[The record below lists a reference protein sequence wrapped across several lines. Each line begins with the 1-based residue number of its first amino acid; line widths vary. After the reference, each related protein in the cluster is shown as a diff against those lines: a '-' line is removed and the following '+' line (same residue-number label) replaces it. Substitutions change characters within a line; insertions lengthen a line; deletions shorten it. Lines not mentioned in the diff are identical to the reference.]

1 MRRRL
6 LSFLL
11 AISLVIPSM
20 SVMAKEPVSD
30 NMSPTV
36 AAATSG
42 TSTEIM
48 PSAEVTLTP
57 DALPENPEIT
67 PEASAEVSPL
77 DSPPHDNSVE
87 NPVERPVVTPMEIP
101 AGSPA
106 ATPTEITPEAPEET
120 PEQMP
125 ASTPAVSASE
135 APSEVSLVEKTTET
149 PAATQTPT
157 ETPVETPEASPTV
170 TPTESPFLED
180 ELLGAVN
187 LVNDSNANFTNLV
200 VFVEFQDTKDH
211 STHKTGC
218 MRDTA
223 LNLEYFDGDG
233 RYNSKQSRRS
243 LKRYLDT
250 VSYGQLRVANI
261 FPQYNGTE
269 IVPMQMKYNSDHYN
283 QNDTA
288 LIDEIVAGLQQYN
301 FSGINLDRWM
311 DDGRIDNIAVVV
323 AAGGA
328 DFIAHEEIYIGTGQ
342 IGGVRVGNYTILP
355 EKGVYLEYGSTGEI
369 IHEFLHVLG
378 YKDLYRKRGI
388 TGMNMPVGHW
398 DIMATAGG
406 RPQYPL
412 AWARSV
418 FTGWFNIPTVNSS
431 VKGCSLYAASSTTA
445 ATKDQQALILK
456 TDYSDTEF
464 FVVEFR
470 KQGKRYDG
478 PNITDELE
486 CSLPGSGLIIYR
498 INTRY
503 EANVGDL
510 PDMIYVFRPGD
521 TYDSY
526 GNEYGNGDLLS
537 SFLSAESGRTFY
549 GSTDPAK
556 GLTDGAITYADGSN
570 SGIVISNVGS
580 AGGDQITFDITFT
593 DNSDYWKLISTEQD
607 NNDTSTAIASCLDDD
622 GTMYY
627 LQTKPNG
634 TYLYSYKSSWNRL
647 GAVPAGWNHQ
657 LVKFRGSLYAGYLDR
672 SFKVRLARWNGT
684 GWEDISIGQY
694 EANEVSMAAGQNGI
708 YMSWASTDN
717 SRVFV
722 YEYDGSR
729 VKALGVAG
737 TESGAANPVVCTEGE
752 NVAVMYRIY
761 TDNDRLIIKHYNRAS
776 DTWGMLPD
784 VGFAGSGIL
793 RIDGGKVY
801 VLKNDKIS
809 GDNYGIC
816 VYIYDLNRNGGIW
829 EQLGNRIGIIG
840 NSVEMDLC
848 FQQGHP
854 YIAFMEGRDTKFDTS
869 VMHLVGG
876 QWRQLGNRLVNGT
889 IQGLRIYSFGDEIWA
904 TYGSGV
910 SGVKAYIKAHASQRP
925 AQPVPT
931 GKPIEPTPA
940 PPGPGNPTPT
950 PVPPVVPTPAPSVTP
965 TQKPELPPGWPFY
978 DLDVKPGNWKYDAV
992 KYVYENGIMVGT
1004 KADEFS
1010 PDAPLTRAMFAS
1022 VLYRMAGSP
1031 PVTWKNIFPDVPAG
1045 KWYSD
1050 AVIWAYES
1058 DIVAGMDGG
1067 ARFGTNENITR
1078 EQIARMLMEYAKTR
1092 GFETGQ
1098 RAELN
1103 GFADRADVSR
1113 WAVEYVKWAVG
1124 CGMLSGKDID
1134 GRRYLVPK
1142 GDATRA
1148 ECASM
1153 LMRFIRN
1160 FG

>member
-11 AISLVIPSM
+11 TISLVIPSM

-30 NMSPTV
+30 SMSPAVT
-36 AAATSG
+36 ASASG
-42 TSTEIM
+42 SPTEVM
-48 PSAEVTLTP
+48 PSAEVALTP

-77 DSPPHDNSVE
+77 ESPPHDNPVE

-120 PEQMP
+120 PEQVP
-125 ASTPAVSASE
+125 AATPAVSASE
-135 APSEVSLVEKTTET
+135 APSEVPLVE
-149 PAATQTPT
+149 
-157 ETPVETPEASPTV
+157 

-223 LNLEYFDGDG
+223 LNFEYFDGDG

-311 DDGRIDNIAVVV
+311 SDGRIDNIAVVV

-388 TGMNMPVGHW
+388 TGKNMPVGHW

-418 FTGWFNIPTVNSS
+418 FTGWFNIPTVTSS

-470 KQGKRYDG
+470 KQGKSYDG
-478 PNITDELE
+478 PTITDELE

-570 SGIVISNVGS
+570 SGIVIGNVGS

-627 LQTKPNG
+627 LQTKSNG

-761 TDNDRLIIKHYNRAS
+761 TDNDRLIVKYYNRAS

-784 VGFAGSGIL
+784 AGFAGSGIL

-816 VYIYDLNRNGGIW
+816 VYIYDLNRNGGTW

-854 YIAFMEGRDTKFDTS
+854 YIAFMEGKDTKFDTS

-889 IQGLRIYSFGDEIWA
+889 IQGLRIFSFGDEIWA

-910 SGVKAYIKAHASQRP
+910 SGVKAYIKAHASRRP

-931 GKPIEPTPA
+931 GRPIEPTPV

-950 PVPPVVPTPAPSVTP
+950 PVPPVVPTSGPVIPTPAPGVSPTP
-965 TQKPELPPGWPFY
+965 TPNLPITWPFADLPVQPGWKY
-978 DLDVKPGNWKYDAV
+978 ESVKF
-992 KYVYENGIMVGT
+992 VYENGIMNGITQPDGT
-1004 KADEFS
+1004 VSSFE
-1010 PDAPLTRAMFAS
+1010 PDSPLTREMFAT
-1022 VLYRMAGSP
+1022 VLYRMEGNPAVVFENRFSDVGS
-1031 PVTWKNIFPDVPAG
+1031 G
-1045 KWYSD
+1045 KYYSN
-1050 AVIWAYES
+1050 AVIWAYQKN
-1058 DIVAGMDGG
+1058 IVNGYADGT
-1067 ARFGTNENITR
+1067 FGVGEFITR
-1078 EQIARMLMEYAKTR
+1078 EQIAKMLMEYADRKGYDITASADIS
-1092 GFETGQ
+1092 GFP
-1098 RAELN
+1098 
-1103 GFADRADVSR
+1103 DVSQVSG
-1113 WAVEYVKWAVG
+1113 WAVRYMKWAVG
-1124 CGMLSGKDID
+1124 SGMINGQKSPD
-1134 GRRYLVPK
+1134 GQSFLNAR
-1142 GDATRA
+1142 GNATRA
-1148 ECASM
+1148 ECAAM
-1153 LMRFIRN
+1153 LMRFIQRYQ
-1160 FG
+1160 

>member
-1 MRRRL
+1 M
-6 LSFLL
+6 
-11 AISLVIPSM
+11 
-20 SVMAKEPVSD
+20 
-30 NMSPTV
+30 
-36 AAATSG
+36 
-42 TSTEIM
+42 
-48 PSAEVTLTP
+48 
-57 DALPENPEIT
+57 
-67 PEASAEVSPL
+67 
-77 DSPPHDNSVE
+77 
-87 NPVERPVVTPMEIP
+87 
-101 AGSPA
+101 
-106 ATPTEITPEAPEET
+106 
-120 PEQMP
+120 
-125 ASTPAVSASE
+125 
-135 APSEVSLVEKTTET
+135 
-149 PAATQTPT
+149 
-157 ETPVETPEASPTV
+157 
-170 TPTESPFLED
+170 
-180 ELLGAVN
+180 
-187 LVNDSNANFTNLV
+187 
-200 VFVEFQDTKDH
+200 
-211 STHKTGC
+211 
-218 MRDTA
+218 
-223 LNLEYFDGDG
+223 
-233 RYNSKQSRRS
+233 
-243 LKRYLDT
+243 
-250 VSYGQLRVANI
+250 
-261 FPQYNGTE
+261 
-269 IVPMQMKYNSDHYN
+269 
-283 QNDTA
+283 
-288 LIDEIVAGLQQYN
+288 
-301 FSGINLDRWM
+301 
-311 DDGRIDNIAVVV
+311 
-323 AAGGA
+323 
-328 DFIAHEEIYIGTGQ
+328 
-342 IGGVRVGNYTILP
+342 
-355 EKGVYLEYGSTGEI
+355 
-369 IHEFLHVLG
+369 
-378 YKDLYRKRGI
+378 
-388 TGMNMPVGHW
+388 
-398 DIMATAGG
+398 
-406 RPQYPL
+406 
-412 AWARSV
+412 
-418 FTGWFNIPTVNSS
+418 
-431 VKGCSLYAASSTTA
+431 
-445 ATKDQQALILK
+445 
-456 TDYSDTEF
+456 
-464 FVVEFR
+464 
-470 KQGKRYDG
+470 
-478 PNITDELE
+478 
-486 CSLPGSGLIIYR
+486 
-498 INTRY
+498 
-503 EANVGDL
+503 
-510 PDMIYVFRPGD
+510 
-521 TYDSY
+521 
-526 GNEYGNGDLLS
+526 
-537 SFLSAESGRTFY
+537 
-549 GSTDPAK
+549 
-556 GLTDGAITYADGSN
+556 
-570 SGIVISNVGS
+570 
-580 AGGDQITFDITFT
+580 
-593 DNSDYWKLISTEQD
+593 
-607 NNDTSTAIASCLDDD
+607 
-622 GTMYY
+622 
-627 LQTKPNG
+627 
-634 TYLYSYKSSWNRL
+634 
-647 GAVPAGWNHQ
+647 
-657 LVKFRGSLYAGYLDR
+657 DR